1 MAGAL
6 LARQPDEIES
16 LCLLALLFH
25 ERGDRQAA
33 LGLVKRA
40 LEVDPFHP
48 LARQILDQIQ
58 RDLVPAAR

>member
-1 MAGAL
+1 MAKAL

-16 LCLLALLFH
+16 LCLLALLSH
-25 ERGDRQAA
+25 ERGEQHEA
-33 LGLVKRA
+33 LALVKRA